1 MYAIVDIET
10 TGGHASANGITE
22 IAIVIHDGNEIVSR
36 YETLVNPKAPIPVY
50 IRGLT
55 GITDEMVAAAPEFG
69 AIAATVFELLEGK
82 IFVAHNVN
90 FDYSFLKYHLSLHG
104 YELKTRKLCTVR
116 LGRNILP
123 GLPSYSL
130 GKLCRSLEIPILNR
144 HRAGGDADAT
154 ACLFSLLLREDRDGH
169 IHNALNV
176 RSKEQHLPANLPK
189 EKIDQLPACPG
200 VYYFLNKHQKVVY
213 VGKAKNLKRRVNSHF
228 ANNNPGRQKQ
238 LFLRNIY
245 DIRYQVTESELM
257 AFVLEALEI
266 KKLWP
271 FYNRAQKRFEQAYG
285 LYSFEDQRGYV
296 RLAIDKKRKFSFP
309 IYTFNYLLDG
319 YNLLRKLSAE
329 FGLCPRLCHLQ
340 KAAGACSEP
349 GCRGACRGE
358 EAVADY
364 NNRVQEAIGSF
375 RAGMPTYAIV
385 ETCATDNPGLAGC
398 ILMEE
403 GQFYGMGRIPVD
415 TPRELSEIK
424 VHLTRYPGNDYI
436 RNLVHNYAWRNP
448 DKRVELA

>member
-10 TGGHASANGITE
+10 TGGHASASGITE
-22 IAIVIHDGNEIVSR
+22 VAIVIHDGKEIVSR
-36 YETLVNPKAPIPVY
+36 YETLVNPRAASPIF
-50 IRGLT
+50 IKGLT
-55 GITDEMVAAAPEFG
+55 GISDEMVASAPEFREVAG
-69 AIAATVFELLEGK
+69 AIFELLDGK
-82 IFVAHNVN
+82 VFVAHNVN

-104 YELKTRKLCTVR
+104 YELKSRKLCTVR
-116 LGRNILP
+116 LGRSILP

-154 ACLFSLLLREDRDGH
+154 ARLFSLLLQKDDGGH
-169 IHNALNV
+169 IEHALNV
-176 RSKEQHLPANLPK
+176 RSKEQHLPANLPR
-189 EKIDQLPACPG
+189 EKIDQLPSGPG
-200 VYYFLNKHQKVVY
+200 VYYFLNKHRKVVY

-228 ANNNPGRQKQ
+228 ANNNPGKQKQ
-238 LFLRNIY
+238 QFLRNIF
-245 DIRYQVTESELM
+245 DIRYQTTASELM

-271 FYNRAQKRFEQAYG
+271 YYNRAQKRFEQAYG
-285 LYSFEDQRGYV
+285 LYSFEDQRGYM
-296 RLAIDKKRKFSFP
+296 RLAIDKKRKFSYP
-309 IYTFNYLLDG
+309 IYSFNYLLDG

-329 FGLCPRLCHLQ
+329 YELCPRLCHLQ
-340 KAAGACSEP
+340 KTGTCSEP

-358 EAVADY
+358 EPVACY
-364 NNRVQEAIGSF
+364 NDRVHEAIASF
-375 RAGMPTYAIV
+375 KAGMPTYAIV
-385 ETCATDNPGLAGC
+385 EQSAPDSPGLAGC

-415 TPRELSEIK
+415 IPHDLNEYK

-448 DKRVELA
+448 EKRVELA